1 MRVVW
6 LQESHKTKVIFVIK
20 KGHHI
25 NKKRKKTIPRTLEAL
40 CSLEMFCTDFFPTV
54 DILRLRILSLELGRV
69 LPLWELSSIA
79 TFSGD
84 EQGVSLEFWKTVDTA
99 SHVRR

>member
-6 LQESHKTKVIFVIK
+6 LQESHKTKVTFVIK

-25 NKKRKKTIPRTLEAL
+25 SKKRKNTIPRTLEAL
-40 CSLEMFCTDFFPTV
+40 CSLEMVCSDFFPTV
-54 DILRLRILSLELGRV
+54 DILRISMSPLELGRILSLSE
-69 LPLWELSSIA
+69 PFSIA

-84 EQGVSLEFWKTVDTA
+84 EQGVSSFWNTVDTV
-99 SHVRR
+99 SHVKH